1 MSKHEKVTCII
12 QARTRSE
19 RLPNKVLKEI
29 ENLPMICHIINRV
42 KKAKNIDQI
51 ILATSNTDTDK
62 ILLDIAKK
70 FKIIGF
76 AGDEKDVLDRF
87 YNAAIMYAANPIVRI
102 TGDCPLVDPILLDKM
117 VEFYQANDYDYMSN
131 TIERTFPDGLDI
143 EIFSSEVLKISNKEA
158 KWLSEREHV
167 TPYILKNQNDF
178 RIYNYKNKQNLSN
191 LRWCVDEED
200 DLIMIRKIFQ
210 EMRPNQ
216 FFSTDD
222 ALKIILKR
230 PDISKINSGIRTNE
244 GYEKSL
250 KNDRIVR

>member
-222 ALKIILKR
+222 ALKIILKSSVLNQVHFQDYIHNFQHLI
-230 PDISKINSGIRTNE
+230 PCQNHI
-244 GYEKSL
+244 
-250 KNDRIVR
+250 